1 MAATPAVE
9 ALGLVK
15 HYGAVRALD
24 GVDLSVEEGTV
35 LGLLGP
41 NGAGKT
47 TLVRIIATLLVPDA
61 GTARVAGHDV
71 RSEARAVRAAI
82 GLAGQFAAVDALLS
96 GRENLVLVGRLYGLS
111 ARQAALRAES
121 LLERLGLADAAD
133 RLVRGYSGGM
143 RRRLD
148 LGASLV
154 GRPSVLILDEPTTG
168 LDPRTRIELWEIVEG
183 LVRDGTTVLLTTQ
196 YLEEADRLAGRIVLI
211 DNGLTIAEGTPDEL
225 KERLGA
231 DVIDARLRHVDQGEI
246 ALAALASL
254 ATLSPPGGPAPTWH
268 AEGRR
273 LRIPSAGGAATLLET
288 LRALDAAGIEIEDIS
303 LHRPSLEDVFLTL
316 TGRGAGD
323 A

>member
-1 MAATPAVE
+1 MAAAPAIE
-9 ALGLVK
+9 AHGLVK
-15 HYGAVRALD
+15 HYGAVKALD
-24 GVDLSVEEGTV
+24 GVDLSVAEGTV

-71 RSEARAVRAAI
+71 RTEPRAVRAAI

-96 GRENLVLVGRLYGLS
+96 GRENLVMVGRLYGLP
-111 ARQAALRAES
+111 AREAAVRAGS
-121 LLERLGLADAAD
+121 LLERLSLTAAAD

-154 GRPSVLILDEPTTG
+154 GRPRVLILDEPTTG

-183 LVRDGTTVLLTTQ
+183 LVREGTTVLLTTQ
-196 YLEEADRLAGRIVLI
+196 HLEEADRLAGRIVVI
-211 DNGLTIAEGTPDEL
+211 DNGRAIAEGTPDQL

-231 DVIDARLRHVDQGEI
+231 DVIDARLRRADQI
-246 ALAALASL
+246 AAALAALVPL
-254 ATLSPPGGPAPTWH
+254 GGPAPTWH
-268 AEGRR
+268 PEDRR
-273 LRIPSAGGAATLLET
+273 LRIPSAGGAATLLAA
-288 LRALDAAGIEIEDIS
+288 LRALDAAGIDLEDIS

-316 TGRGAGD
+316 TGRSAEEAGP
-323 A
+323 

>member
-9 ALGLVK
+9 AHGLVK
-15 HYGAVRALD
+15 HYGAVKALD
-24 GVDLSVEEGTV
+24 GVDLSVAEGTV

-111 ARQAALRAES
+111 ARQAGQRAES

-154 GRPSVLILDEPTTG
+154 GRPRVLILDEPTTG
-168 LDPRTRIELWEIVEG
+168 LDPRTRIELWELVEG

-196 YLEEADRLAGRIVLI
+196 HLEEADRLAGRIVLI

-225 KERLGA
+225 KQRLGA
-231 DVIDARLRHVDQGEI
+231 DVIDARLRRADQGEA
-246 ALAALASL
+246 ALAALAPL
-254 ATLSPPGGPAPTWH
+254 GGPAPTWH
-268 AEGRR
+268 PDDRR
-273 LRIPSAGGAATLLET
+273 LRIPSAGGAATLLEA
-288 LRALDAAGIEIEDIS
+288 LRALDVAGIEIEDIS
-303 LHRPSLEDVFLTL
+303 LHRPSLEDVFLAL
-316 TGRGAGD
+316 TGRSPAEAGR
-323 A
+323 

>member
-1 MAATPAVE
+1 MAAAPAVE
-9 ALGLVK
+9 AHGLVK
-15 HYGAVRALD
+15 HYGAVKALD
-24 GVDLSVEEGTV
+24 GVNLSVAEGTV

-71 RSEARAVRAAI
+71 RAQPRAVRAAI

-96 GRENLVLVGRLYGLS
+96 GRENLVMVGRLYGLS
-111 ARQAALRAES
+111 AREAAARAES
-121 LLERLGLADAAD
+121 LLERLDLADAAD

-154 GRPSVLILDEPTTG
+154 GRPRVLILDEPTTG

-196 YLEEADRLAGRIVLI
+196 HLEEADRLAGRIVLI

-231 DVIDARLRHVDQGEI
+231 DVIDARLRRADQGEA

-254 ATLSPPGGPAPTWH
+254 SGPAPTWH
-268 AEGRR
+268 PEDRR
-273 LRIPSAGGAATLLET
+273 LRIPSAGGAATLLEA

-316 TGRGAGD
+316 TGRRPEEA
-323 A
+323 AP